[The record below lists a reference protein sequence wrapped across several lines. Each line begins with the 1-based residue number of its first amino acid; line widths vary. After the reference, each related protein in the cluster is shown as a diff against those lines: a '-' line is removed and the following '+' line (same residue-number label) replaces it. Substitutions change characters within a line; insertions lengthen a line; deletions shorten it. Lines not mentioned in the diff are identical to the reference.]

1 MTMEIAQAL
10 INLGALGVIVYLF
23 VAGKL
28 VSEETVTKLMEAQ
41 ANHISDLKGVM
52 EEKLNKMI
60 NILEEIRE
68 NGAMTKKRK

>member
-1 MTMEIAQAL
+1 MNMDVAQAL

-28 VSEETVTKLMEAQ
+28 VSQETVNKLMEAQ

-60 NILEEIRE
+60 SVLEEIRG
-68 NGAMTKKRK
+68 NGAMSKKGK